1 MKKQLFLLTLFLSV
15 FAGAKESA
23 EEKKLLTSQDL
34 SDHGQK
40 WAKQVMQKL
49 TKQEVTLLANYL
61 YFNFLA
67 TRYDFL
73 IRTSLIVCQNNLTN
87 MQYLMLNREDEAQKC
102 AGIISQQMLFLN
114 EEAMPLKTY
123 AAKAAQACFE
133 HIEDSEFDA
142 LKKVIVNLQQY
153 STSAVNQFISQ
164 DWPKSIT
171 QLFSGCSEMM
181 KKETEKLATCQN
193 NLEAKVTMEF
203 DDETDYDQYGQQFQQ
218 AISAADISY
227 ASYLNLLAHTLN
239 VKSMSADII
248 NISAIINNLFYNHLM
263 ESMKSNKKIGSCTIM
278 FDENGLIDEDAQDE
292 MLPVI
297 DEKFN
302 ARKQHLKK

>member
-1 MKKQLFLLTLFLSV
+1 MKKQLLLLTLLLSV

-23 EEKKLLTSQDL
+23 EEKKPLTAQDL
-34 SDHGQK
+34 SEHGQK

-49 TKQEVTLLANYL
+49 NKEEITLLANYL

-73 IRTSLIVCQNNLTN
+73 IRTSFILCQNNLTN
-87 MQYLMLNREDEAQKC
+87 MQYLMLSREEEAQKC
-102 AGIISQQMLFLN
+102 ADIISQQMLFFN
-114 EEAMPLKTY
+114 EEAMPLKSY
-123 AAKAAQACFE
+123 ASKAAQACFE

-171 QLFSGCSEMM
+171 KLFSGCAEMM

-193 NLEAKVTMEF
+193 NLEARVTMEF

-218 AISAADISY
+218 AIGAADISY

-263 ESMKSNKKIGSCTIM
+263 EAMKSNKKIGSCPIM

-292 MLPVI
+292 MLTAI